1 MKLFF
6 HKRDEVPIPHF
17 IDIHSHILPGI
28 DDGARSEGQALA
40 MLQTAEQQGIGIIIA
55 TPHNMPGKGNAEK
68 DRVLLLADFMN
79 GEAERRGLN
88 VRVLTGCEIYY
99 RQEVPELLEQGALL
113 TMNGS
118 HCVLVE
124 FDYMASR
131 SYIRNALKEIL
142 GLGYRPILAH
152 AERYPSLMEKDFATI
167 REFRKMRALVQI
179 NASSV
184 TGEHGTQARKDTVRM
199 LKQSL
204 VDFVATD
211 AHSNRSR
218 GPYLKECREVLVK
231 ICGGE
236 YVRELLYENARKLFI
251 EYQKDR

>member
-28 DDGARSEGQALA
+28 DDGSRSEGQALA
-40 MLQTAEQQGIGIIIA
+40 MLQTAEQEGIGIIIA
-55 TPHNMPGKGNAEK
+55 TPHNMPGKGNAER
-68 DRVLLLADFMN
+68 DRVLLLADFIN
-79 GEAERRGLN
+79 GEAERRGMKI
-88 VRVLTGCEIYY
+88 RVLTGCEIYY
-99 RQEVPELLEQGALL
+99 RQEVPELLEEGTLL

-118 HCVLVE
+118 DCVLVE

-131 SYIRNALKEIL
+131 SYIRNAVKEIL
-142 GLGYRPILAH
+142 GLGCRPILAH
-152 AERYPSLMEKDFATI
+152 AERYPELMERDFTTI
-167 REFRKMRALVQI
+167 RELRKMHTLIQV

-184 TGEHGTQARKDTVRM
+184 TGNHGTKTQKDVAGL
-199 LKQSL
+199 LKQRL

-218 GPYLKECREVLVK
+218 GPYLRECREVLVK
-231 ICGGE
+231 MCGGE
-236 YVRELLYENARKLFI
+236 YARELLYENASKLLI
-251 EYQKDR
+251 ENK